1 MVIGIDLVHAAV
13 WRFDIQRKSGA
24 GRAADFSEV
33 SVVADLGELAVDLLG
48 GTVAALENGF
58 EGDALKDLG
67 LVLVPAPGV
76 DGTVFTP
83 GECEALD
90 RYVQEGGA
98 VLILGDGEWPQPPQ
112 GPAPFGFASG
122 DLAIGDP
129 ADPAQPHVRPYQFP
143 AEVTGAHPALEG
155 VTRAY
160 LYRPKPVSA
169 RFPLTGLVEKDGQ
182 IFLGVA
188 RHGAGRVAVVGN
200 AEMFARPFLGRED
213 NARLLLN
220 LLSWLL
226 DGRHQGSAADLAAEV
241 TGAYRFSGR
250 DFSPTENLK
259 NEPGPHVVDAGVY
272 AHLFTGLADGFL
284 RDSET
289 DEEAFLREA
298 ELRFHEMPRVVRQAV
313 SRFRQHG
320 TDSGV
325 LLVKGLPVD
334 PALPPTPADP
344 KARVR
349 FASPLSELWL
359 AAFAQALGEP
369 IGYRQEKNGL
379 LFQNV
384 VPTPHNAAKLSSE
397 SSAILLDYHTET
409 AFHPF
414 MPDYV
419 LLHCLRPDHDG
430 AAKTISASLRMALP
444 RLSLRERA
452 ILSEPLYRTGIDYS
466 FGSSHGTKGNG
477 PLLRVLYGD
486 PFDPYLT
493 VDPDL
498 MMGIVPE
505 ADAALKRLH
514 AVLHEVRRWVCL
526 DTGDLL
532 IVDNRRAV
540 HGRSEFTPRYD
551 GRDRW
556 LQRVCVVRD
565 LVPSAGHRRLRGRI
579 IDTAFAV

>member
-24 GRAADFSEV
+24 GRAADFAEV

-58 EGDALKDLG
+58 EGDALKDLD
-67 LVLVPAPGV
+67 LVLIPAPGV
-76 DGTVFTP
+76 DGAVFTP

-112 GPAPFGFASG
+112 G
-122 DLAIGDP
+122 
-129 ADPAQPHVRPYQFP
+129 
-143 AEVTGAHPALEG
+143 
-155 VTRAY
+155 
-160 LYRPKPVSA
+160 SA
-169 RFPLTGLVEKDGQ
+169 
-182 IFLGVA
+182 
-188 RHGAGRVAVVGN
+188 
-200 AEMFARPFLGRED
+200 PFLGRED

-226 DGRHQGSAADLAAEV
+226 DGRHQGSAADLAAQV

-259 NEPGPHVVDAGVY
+259 NEPGPHVADAGVY

-430 AAKTISASLRMALP
+430 
-444 RLSLRERA
+444 
-452 ILSEPLYRTGIDYS
+452 
-466 FGSSHGTKGNG
+466 
-477 PLLRVLYGD
+477 
-486 PFDPYLT
+486 
-493 VDPDL
+493 
-498 MMGIVPE
+498 
-505 ADAALKRLH
+505 
-514 AVLHEVRRWVCL
+514 
-526 DTGDLL
+526 
-532 IVDNRRAV
+532 
-540 HGRSEFTPRYD
+540 
-551 GRDRW
+551 RDRW